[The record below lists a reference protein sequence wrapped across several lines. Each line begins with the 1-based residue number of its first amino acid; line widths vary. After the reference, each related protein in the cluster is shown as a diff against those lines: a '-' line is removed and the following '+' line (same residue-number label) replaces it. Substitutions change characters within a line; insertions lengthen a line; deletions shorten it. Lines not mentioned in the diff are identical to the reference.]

1 MSSFVP
7 SFIRKPIFKQKNI
20 IKKNTESNTISDTR
34 SNNSSNN
41 ISNNNIKKITSP
53 KSILNRKKSKELKD
67 RFQERLDLIFYN
79 SIIIYEFPIKYPL
92 MECDINIGK
101 FVKFIRI
108 DKIFKDEDYYVGMS
122 DNGPKKN
129 IAKSINFQIIYTDFD
144 TTKYKENKYKDE
156 YKYISYFG
164 DIMIKKNNDIKYN
177 KNLYNNDN
185 SNEKTYNKN
194 MIKYNNTSKIKNNF
208 FIYLNR
214 FFDVY
219 NFKSINL
226 FNNNDNIIIH
236 SLQRTNSEKFEYYG
250 NYIFYKTNPNYY
262 EKFSKKSISLSLND

>member
-1 MSSFVP
+1 M
-7 SFIRKPIFKQKNI
+7 
-20 IKKNTESNTISDTR
+20 D
-34 SNNSSNN
+34 
-41 ISNNNIKKITSP
+41 
-53 KSILNRKKSKELKD
+53 
-67 RFQERLDLIFYN
+67 
-79 SIIIYEFPIKYPL
+79 
-92 MECDINIGK
+92 CDINIGK

-108 DKIFKDEDYYVGMS
+108 DKIFKDEDYYIGMS

-177 KNLYNNDN
+177 KNSYNNN
-185 SNEKTYNKN
+185 IERTYNKN
-194 MIKYNNTSKIKNNF
+194 MINNNTAKIKNNL

-214 FFDVY
+214 FFDIY

-226 FNNNDNIIIH
+226 LNNNDNIIIH

-250 NYIFYKTNPNYY
+250 NYVFYKNNPNYY
-262 EKFSKKSISLSLND
+262 EKISKKSLSLN